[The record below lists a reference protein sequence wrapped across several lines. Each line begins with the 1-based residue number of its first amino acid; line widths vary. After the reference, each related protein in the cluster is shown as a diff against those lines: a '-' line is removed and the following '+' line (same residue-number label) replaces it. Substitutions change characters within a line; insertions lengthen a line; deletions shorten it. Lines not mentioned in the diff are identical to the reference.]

1 LTNVLC
7 SANNNAQHKEAVM
20 HDADKKAASY
30 AGYVEC
36 YLLRNA
42 RSECTMTDATEAIWG
57 TSGRGSPN
65 AVRVIEAVADWGYL
79 RVEQR
84 GKRKRI
90 VYRTDKPIPEA
101 AFSAEDRAWALEQC

>member
-1 LTNVLC
+1 
-7 SANNNAQHKEAVM
+7 M

-42 RSECTMTDATEAIWG
+42 RTECTMTDATEAIWG

-79 RVEQR
+79 KIEKR
-84 GKRKRI
+84 GKVKRI
-90 VYRTDKPIPEA
+90 VYRTDKPIPES
-101 AFSAEDRAWALEQC
+101 AFTAEDRKWALEQC